1 MTNNL
6 FLAITGLGWF
16 VGILTLISGVV
27 GVSNIMLVIVRERT
41 QEIGIRR
48 SLGATPANITA
59 QIMLEA
65 LTLTFIAGYIGLV
78 SGVFLLEGIN
88 AMGIDSDFFAR
99 PEVDL
104 TVAVVALV
112 VLIVCG
118 LFAGLVPARRALAIR
133 AVEALRSGT

>member
-1 MTNNL
+1 
-6 FLAITGLGWF
+6 
-16 VGILTLISGVV
+16 GVV

-104 TVAVVALV
+104 TVAVVSLV

>member
-1 MTNNL
+1 
-6 FLAITGLGWF
+6 
-16 VGILTLISGVV
+16 
-27 GVSNIMLVIVRERT
+27 
-41 QEIGIRR
+41 
-48 SLGATPANITA
+48 
-59 QIMLEA
+59 
-65 LTLTFIAGYIGLV
+65 V